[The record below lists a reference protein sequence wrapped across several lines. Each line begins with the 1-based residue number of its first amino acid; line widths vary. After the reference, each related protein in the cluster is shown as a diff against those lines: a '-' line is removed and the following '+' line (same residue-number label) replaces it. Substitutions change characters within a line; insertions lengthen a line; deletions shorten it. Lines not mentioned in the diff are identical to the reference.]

1 MTTAPN
7 RPVIGT
13 AGRRLADLDEY
24 TFLERVPISL
34 MFVAPYQRP
43 IGETQIARMLRSG
56 FNARKLGIITLS
68 LRNSGR
74 YAILD
79 GNHRTR
85 IAVNHGFTEM
95 LSRVFIDLSY
105 EEEAELFEALNT
117 IKAPGALD
125 RFRARLEYREPRAV
139 AIQTDL
145 GTFGL
150 RIAVQNGG
158 NQTGIV
164 TCVAA
169 LDKLY
174 IERGPLEFNEVLN
187 VITQAWGIEDPTAWT
202 GRIVDGFR
210 MFWSRYRDLIEFQRL
225 VLQLRNCTPRTL
237 LVSAGANPKNS
248 DSASALIGRQIAI
261 LYSGRSRSGKNVLPP
276 WTNYVK
282 SATGERKEA
291 PRTAARKLL
300 EKARGKRAAS
310 GTTPR

>member
-1 MTTAPN
+1 
-7 RPVIGT
+7 
-13 AGRRLADLDEY
+13 
-24 TFLERVPISL
+24 
-34 MFVAPYQRP
+34 
-43 IGETQIARMLRSG
+43 MLRSG

-85 IAVNHGFTEM
+85 IAVSHGFTEM

-125 RFRARLEYREPRAV
+125 RFRARIEYREPRAV

-145 GTFGL
+145 GSFGL
-150 RIAVQNGG
+150 RIAVQTGGG
-158 NQTGIV
+158 NAAGV
-164 TCVAA
+164 VSCVAA

-187 VITQAWGIEDPTAWT
+187 VIVQAWGTEDPTAWT
-202 GRIVDGFR
+202 GKIVDGFR
-210 MFWSRYRDLIEFQRL
+210 MFWARYRDLIDFQRL
-225 VLQLRNCTPRTL
+225 VAQLQNCTPRTL

-248 DSASALIGRQIAI
+248 DSAPALVGRQIAI

-276 WTNYVK
+276 WSTYVK
-282 SATGERKEA
+282 NITGESKEA
-291 PRTAARKLL
+291 PRTPARKLL
-300 EKARGKRAAS
+300 EKARGKGGRRTAS
-310 GTTPR
+310 ATAPAVAYT